1 MDAGLFFKIAAE
13 VIGGLGIFLLGM
25 KNMSEG
31 LQAVSGDRLRK
42 MISAVTNNRVMG
54 VLVGV
59 AVTCL
64 VQSSSVTTV
73 MVVGFVN
80 SGIMTLMQAVG
91 VIFGANIGT
100 TITGWILVLK
110 IGKYGL
116 PMLGIAA
123 FFFLFSKRERL
134 RYIGMAIMGIGMVF
148 FGLELM
154 KNGFKPL
161 TKLDGFEA
169 WFQIF
174 NAHSYWGIIKCALVG
189 MILTMIVQS
198 SSATLGITIG
208 LASVGAI
215 QFETAAA
222 LVMGENIGTTITA
235 WLASLGTTTTAKRA
249 AYAHVFFNVIGTCW
263 FIAMFPLAIM
273 VISGQIEA
281 RLDYDPRTIT
291 MEQVTEDYFPQPAQ
305 EITQENGIKRL
316 LSEAEMAQAQSE
328 RTARIDATL
337 TDLTANVDE
346 PKSKAGREIQKTYEQ
361 VKTAGIA
368 LTHSIFNIINVLM
381 FLPFAGLL
389 ARLVTKLV
397 PEKDVKEVGHLTYL
411 DVRMLDTPTLGIVQ
425 SQGQLDFMASSVEGM
440 MDQLRICLEEGTKST
455 KLVDKIFRREEIL
468 DNVQKEIFLFLSNM
482 VAGQVPHD
490 ITIKGHKQMRIA
502 DEYESL
508 SDYIVNVL
516 KGVKKM
522 EQNNLLLDG
531 RAKEKLLALHD
542 RVAAYMIRVNQNMK
556 AENPNDLAWAT
567 TEGAAIVELMK
578 EFRRQHL
585 ERLQKEEVSPFFSLA
600 FTDML
605 NFYRRMKD
613 HALNIAEVVAGEK

>member
-1 MDAGLFFKIAAE
+1 MDVGLFFTIAAQ
-13 VIGGLGIFLLGM
+13 VVGGLGIFLLGM
-25 KNMSEG
+25 KHMSEG

-54 VLVGV
+54 VLVGI

-80 SGIMTLMQAVG
+80 SGIMSLMQAIG

-123 FFFLFSKRERL
+123 FLFLFSKNERA
-134 RYIGMAIMGIGMVF
+134 RYIGMAIMGIGMIF

-161 TKLDGFEA
+161 RSLEEFNA
-169 WFQIF
+169 WFHAFQ
-174 NAHSYWGIIKCALVG
+174 ATSYLGIIKCAAVG
-189 MILTMIVQS
+189 CILTMIVQS

-208 LASVGAI
+208 LAATGVI
-215 QFETAAA
+215 EFQTAAA

-249 AYAHVFFNVIGTCW
+249 AYAHVLFNVLGTAW
-263 FIAMFPLAIM
+263 FIALFPV
-273 VISGQIEA
+273 VIKGLSGLIQVRTGYNPLEINVADMEEAEFGQI
-281 RLDYDPRTIT
+281 
-291 MEQVTEDYFPQPAQ
+291 V
-305 EITQENGIKRL
+305 
-316 LSEAEMAQAQSE
+316 
-328 RTARIDATL
+328 
-337 TDLTANVDE
+337 
-346 PKSKAGREIQKTYEQ
+346 
-361 VKTAGIA
+361 TAGIA
-368 LTHSIFNIINVLM
+368 LTHTTFNVANVIV

-389 ARLVTKLV
+389 GKLVTRMV
-397 PEKDVKEVGHLTYL
+397 PEKEAKEVGHLTYL
-411 DVRMLDTPTLGIVQ
+411 DVRMLDTPSLGIIQ
-425 SQGQLDFMASSVEGM
+425 SQGQLNFMAESVEGM
-440 MDQLRICLEEGTKST
+440 MDQLRTCLENGADKTKFS
-455 KLVDKIFRREEIL
+455 DKIFRREEIL
-468 DNVQKEIFLFLSNM
+468 DNVQKEIFLYLSHL
-482 VAGQVPHD
+482 VAGQVPQE
-490 ITIKGHKQMRIA
+490 ITGKAHKQMRIA

-508 SDYIVNVL
+508 SDYITNVL
-516 KGVKKM
+516 KGIKKM
-522 EQNNLLLDG
+522 EQNSLPLDG
-531 RAKEKLLALHD
+531 PAKEKLIALHD
-542 RVAAYMIRVNQNMK
+542 RVATYIARVDKSMK
-556 AENPNDLAWAT
+556 VESGDDLAWAT
-567 TEGAAIVELMK
+567 TEGAAIGELMK
-578 EFRRQHL
+578 EYRRQHL